1 METKHNET
9 TTAHEWDEMRAQWAA
24 LNRKLSNEPLVDD
37 RHIRESMGKHQAW
50 GKRTSKWGI
59 VALPLY
65 LLLAFYIAFILGA
78 DKPLSLQLIGCTLGL
93 MALNLVIEFIL
104 YIKAKQLFTKDL
116 ISVSRGLILLKKI
129 KRQVFLWGLPPS
141 VMLFLWATY
150 DAVGVSSLRVI
161 PTWIFFAAAF
171 GLSIF
176 LSRLIY
182 KEHEWMDDKV
192 LRQIKELTEGENS
205 QHASTDN
212 L

>member
-9 TTAHEWDEMRAQWAA
+9 ATAHEWDEMRAQWAV

-65 LLLAFYIAFILGA
+65 LLLAIYIAFVSGA

-93 MALNLVIEFIL
+93 MALNLVVEFVL

-129 KRQVFLWGLPPS
+129 RRQVFLWGLPPS

-161 PTWIFFAAAF
+161 PGWIFFAAAF
-171 GLSIF
+171 GLCIF

-192 LRQIKELTEGENS
+192 LRQIKELTEGDLPS
-205 QHASTDN
+205 QP
-212 L
+212 